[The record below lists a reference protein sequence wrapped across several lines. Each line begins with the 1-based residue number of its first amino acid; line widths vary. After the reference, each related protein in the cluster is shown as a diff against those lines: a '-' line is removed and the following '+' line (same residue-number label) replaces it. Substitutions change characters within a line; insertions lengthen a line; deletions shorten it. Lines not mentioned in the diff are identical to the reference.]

1 MAQHGKRYR
10 ADSEGV
16 DPDKPLPL
24 LEAVEKVRS
33 FKKAKFDQSVDIC
46 MHLGIDAK
54 QADQLVRGS
63 LSLPHGVGKSKRVVA
78 FCSDDKV
85 AEATEAGAIEAGGE
99 ELIKKVSDGWM
110 DFDVAVASPD
120 MMKLVSRLGKVLG
133 PRGLMPSPK
142 SGTVT
147 PKIAEAVKE
156 YAAGKLEFRNDAGG
170 NVHAAIGKQSFDAK
184 QLTENAQTFIDTIEK
199 MKPAAAK
206 GQYIKKVTI
215 SGTMSPGVP
224 VAM

>member
-1 MAQHGKRYR
+1 M
-10 ADSEGV
+10 
-16 DPDKPLPL
+16 
-24 LEAVEKVRS
+24 
-33 FKKAKFDQSVDIC
+33 
-46 MHLGIDAK
+46 
-54 QADQLVRGS
+54 
-63 LSLPHGVGKSKRVVA
+63 
-78 FCSDDKV
+78 
-85 AEATEAGAIEAGGE
+85 
-99 ELIKKVSDGWM
+99 
-110 DFDVAVASPD
+110 
-120 MMKLVSRLGKVLG
+120 
-133 PRGLMPSPK
+133 
-142 SGTVT
+142 T
-147 PKIAEAVKE
+147 PKVAEAVKE